1 MDERTQRE
9 QSGRFM
15 GQLWDDEQIVT
26 VANDLKETT

>member
-15 GQLWDDEQIVT
+15 GQLWDDEQIAT
-26 VANDLKETT
+26 VANELKKIT